1 MSFQQQISKAAGI
14 PASEIPASYQIVGH
28 VMLLRL
34 LKAKDDETKKK
45 LAEAVLSLYPGV
57 RTVCELQGSKGELR
71 QPSITVIAGNGT
83 EVLHK
88 ENGIIY
94 HFDAAQVMFSKGNL
108 FERQRLIEK
117 IKSPETVV
125 DMFAG
130 IGYFSLG
137 LAKFSRAGKIIAIE
151 KNPVAFR
158 YLRNNLKINKV
169 NFETIFGDCLN
180 FDVENFADRVIMG
193 YFPGTEKFLPQAV
206 NIAKNGAV
214 VHYHNCYFEKDLWK
228 KPLGEIKK
236 SCKKAKILG
245 KRKVKSIAPRTCH
258 AVVDFQVLK

>member
-1 MSFQQQISKAAGI
+1 MSFRQQVSKAAGI
-14 PASEIPASYQIVGH
+14 PASEIPGSYQIVGH

-34 LKAKDDETKKK
+34 LKIKDDETKKK
-45 LAEAVLSLYPGV
+45 LAEAVLNLHPNI
-57 RTVCELQGSKGELR
+57 RTVCELQGSRGELR
-71 QPSITVIAGNGT
+71 EPVVSVIAGNGT

-94 HFDAAQVMFSKGNL
+94 HMDASKVMFSKGNL
-108 FERQRLIEK
+108 YERRRLIEK
-117 IKSPETVV
+117 IKPGETVL

-130 IGYFSLG
+130 IGYFSVG
-137 LAKFSRAGKIIAIE
+137 IAKFSKAGKIIAIE

-169 NFETIFGDCLN
+169 NFETIFGDCRN
-180 FDVENFADRVIMG
+180 FDVENLADRVIMG
-193 YFPGTEKFLPQAV
+193 YFPGTEQFLQNAV
-206 NIAKNGAV
+206 KIAKNGAV